1 MAITVKEAQTLF
13 VSYFGRPADFAG
25 LQYWTGSETLV
36 GNLEQLAHSFFNSAE
51 GQKYYPINP
60 ATQQI
65 DITESINAIYANM
78 FGRVPETAGFEYWY
92 NEIASGR
99 INLAEAAVAI
109 YRGAQGKDAL
119 MIENKIAAATQFTDQ
134 VAASGKPSL
143 YYGDKAFAKANE
155 FLNTV
160 TDTTDVAS
168 AGFAAQV
175 NAAVAAAEA
184 IGGSSYEGLTFV
196 LTDKVDYA
204 DAGNSFHDGAA
215 DTFRFTNGNDIVEAS
230 NITLG
235 SGDTLIDPSTTDN
248 DKLNFNL
255 TSSFTANSNIIIEN
269 IETFNVFTSAAVRNV
284 DLSAAD
290 ITGVK
295 TINVLGTSKLNL
307 DVNTLTDNVT
317 INGNAANN
325 TIVSGEGDDVINGNG
340 ADNVIVAGKGD
351 DVINAG
357 AGHNKLTGGKGADT
371 FMITGNDTIY
381 DLGDGADI
389 LNIAEGAIAYATVTG
404 EFVASESNYIN
415 NGTVEFSV
423 AANGILDLSKVDN
436 GNIRS
441 ISISGTGAEVVGT
454 AGDDTITVNPTSATV
469 EGGAGD
475 DTIHLSNSSGG
486 ATVVF
491 EKNAVINGLDK
502 ITGFT
507 AGSGSGKDVL
517 DVSAFVGT
525 VSSGNVQIGSGSGS
539 SSGSTDVQNKL
550 VLVDTKTGVVN
561 NENEAKALFSTGT
574 GSTYQVKDGQ
584 KLFFIDSASS
594 SAGSGDKLFYV
605 EVAGTEVKVTQVGV
619 LDTGASGTWDNT
631 NFA

>member
-1 MAITVKEAQTLF
+1 MAITVKEAQTLY
-13 VSYFGRPADFAG
+13 VSYFGRPADFVG
-25 LQYWTGSETLV
+25 LQYWTGTETLV
-36 GNLEQLAHSFFNSAE
+36 GSLEQLAHSFYNSAE
-51 GQKYYPINP
+51 GKKYFPINP

-78 FGRVPETAGFEYWY
+78 FGRVPETAGFGYWY

-109 YRGAQGKDAL
+109 YKGAQGKDAL

-184 IGGSSYEGLTFV
+184 IGGSYYEGLTFV

-340 ADNVIVAGKGD
+340 ANNSIVAGKGN

-357 AGHNKLTGGKGADT
+357 NGTNILTGGKGADT
-371 FMITGNDTIY
+371 FMITGTDTIR

-404 EFVASESNYIN
+404 EFVANESNYIN

-454 AGDDTITVNPTSATV
+454 AGDDIITVVNGSSGTV

-475 DTIHLSNSSGG
+475 DTINLNNGSGI

-491 EKNAVINGLDK
+491 EKNAVINGLDT
-502 ITGFT
+502 ITNFT
-507 AGSGSGKDVL
+507 AGSGADVL
-517 DVSAFVGT
+517 NVSAFVGT
-525 VSSGNVQIGSGSGS
+525 VGTGSNGLTGSGSGDFT
-539 SSGSTDVQNKL
+539 GNT

-584 KLFFIDSASS
+584 KLFFIDANGTG
-594 SAGSGDKLFYV
+594 ATAGDKMFYV
-605 EVAGTEVKVTQVGV
+605 EVVGTEVKVTQVGV
-619 LDTGASGTWDNT
+619 LSGTASGDWNAA